1 MYKKGDIIKF
11 IEAKAD
17 GLRTSYEYEESRVK
31 CEKYDFPVAK
41 TLSIKIKPGEDF
53 TGIVRADQTEE
64 DKVLASYLDHNG
76 FEGALYF
83 RTEQIVLV
91 KRPEEVINDYQIF

>member
-1 MYKKGDIIKF
+1 MYKERDIIQF

-31 CEKYDFPVAK
+31 CEEHNFPVAK
-41 TLSIKIKPGEDF
+41 SLGIKTRAGEAF
-53 TGIVRADQTEE
+53 LGTVRAEQTEE
-64 DKVLASYLDHNG
+64 GKVFASYIDHNG

-83 RTEQIVLV
+83 KTEQIVLV
-91 KRPEEVINDYQIF
+91 KRPEEVINDYAIY